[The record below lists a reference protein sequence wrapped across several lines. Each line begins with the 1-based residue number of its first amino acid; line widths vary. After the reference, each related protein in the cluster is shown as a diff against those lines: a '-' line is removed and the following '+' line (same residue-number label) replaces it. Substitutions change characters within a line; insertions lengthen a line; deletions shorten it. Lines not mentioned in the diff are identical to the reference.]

1 MKKRQILIQNEGNIV
16 DENENEKIEINENVF
31 KITNFESQTQYT

>member
-31 KITNFESQTQYT
+31 KITNFESQT